1 MSLSD
6 DLRAHLKGRPAPLLF
21 VGSGLA
27 RRYADTDDWDGL
39 LRRFAAKTPTPY
51 ARYLAAADT
60 DRPKTASA
68 IADQFFDVWW
78 DQDEY
83 EPSRLAFPDPPS
95 RESPFKIEVANYFK
109 DAATRLPDSG
119 ALAQEIDDLRVA
131 SARGIAAVV
140 TTNYDQVTDSL
151 FPGFSVFRSQD
162 ELLMSTPYGGREL
175 FKIHGCCTV
184 PDTMVL
190 TASDFDGFE
199 ARSPYLA
206 AKLLILL
213 TEHPVI
219 FLGYSIDDP
228 HIRRLLID
236 VARALSAASVAK
248 LEGNLIFVRRVHSGA
263 PSAMVSSS
271 FTIDGTNIPMLFAQV
286 RNEEYGQVF
295 EALKQLRPKLPTKV
309 VAQLKSEVYRII
321 DSDNPNEEI
330 YVRDI
335 ESLDDEVIANQLEVV
350 VGVGIRD
357 KLGALG
363 FVGINR
369 EHLLDDLIEPD
380 PKLRGEKAARE
391 VLETVIPP
399 IQLPVYVPVFK
410 YLARAGFL
418 DELGHMKADAPVND
432 RIRTRVSQY
441 ENRLKPYAA
450 AGRRPKKLA
459 EEHQTVAALR
469 ANAQPR
475 ETLEALMCLDRS
487 TIDRSELLGLLVEQ
501 RHEHPTEM
509 ASTLARAICLY
520 DYIVYG
526 PGAFVPTT
534 QV

>member
-1 MSLSD
+1 MSLAD
-6 DLRAHLKGRPAPLLF
+6 DLHAHLKGRPAPLLF
-21 VGSGLA
+21 VGSGLT
-27 RRYADTDDWDGL
+27 RRYAGTDDWDGL

-51 ARYLAAADT
+51 ARYQAAADKN
-60 DRPKTASA
+60 RPKIATA

-78 DQDEY
+78 DQPEY
-83 EPSRLAFPDPPS
+83 EASRLAFPDPAL

-109 DAATRLPDSG
+109 GAASRLPSDG
-119 ALAQEIDDLRVA
+119 PLAQEVADLRAA

-140 TTNYDQVTDSL
+140 TTNYDLLTDSL

-190 TASDFDGFE
+190 TDADYEGFE
-199 ARSPYLA
+199 SRSPYLA
-206 AKLLILL
+206 AKLLTLL
-213 TEHPVI
+213 AEHPVI

-228 HIRRLLID
+228 HIQRLLVD
-236 VARALSAASVAK
+236 VASALSAASVAK
-248 LEGNLIFVRRVHSGA
+248 LEGNLIFVRRDHSGE
-263 PSAMVSSS
+263 PSTMVTSS
-271 FTIDGTNIPMLFAQV
+271 FTIEGTSIPMLFAQV
-286 RNEEYGQVF
+286 RDDEYGQIF

-321 DSDNPNEEI
+321 ESENPTEEI

-335 ESLDDEVIANQLEVV
+335 ESLDDEDLAKQLEVV

-357 KLGALG
+357 ELGALG

-380 PKLRGEKAARE
+380 PKLGGEKAARE
-391 VLETVIPP
+391 VLDTVIPP
-399 IQLPVYVPVFK
+399 IQLPSYVPVFK

-418 DELGHMKADAPVND
+418 DETGRLKADAPVHERVRD
-432 RIRTRVSQY
+432 RVDRY
-441 ENRLKPYAA
+441 EDRLKPYTA
-450 AGRRPKKLA
+450 AGSRPKRLA
-459 EEHQTVAALR
+459 EAHPTVAALSS
-469 ANAQPR
+469 NAQPH

-487 TIDRSELLGLLVEQ
+487 TIDREELLSFLVKQ
-501 RHEHPTEM
+501 RRDHPAEM
-509 ASTLARAICLY
+509 SSHLARAICLY
-520 DYIVYG
+520 DYVAFG
-526 PGAFVPTT
+526 PGAYAPTT
-534 QV
+534 QP